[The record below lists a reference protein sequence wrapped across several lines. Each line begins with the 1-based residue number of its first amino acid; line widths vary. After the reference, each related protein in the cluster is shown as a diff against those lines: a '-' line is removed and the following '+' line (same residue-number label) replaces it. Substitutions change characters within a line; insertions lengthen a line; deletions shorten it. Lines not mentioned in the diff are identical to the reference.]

1 VTKKKLKTFNI
12 NEEVYSVFSDYCKR
26 EGMSMSRKI
35 EKFMEKEIEFF
46 KSGVKEEV
54 VSGKKR
60 NLSLGDKKVKISGD
74 DKDHAMGKY
83 C

>member
-26 EGMSMSRKI
+26 EGMSMSRKV
-35 EKFMEKEIEFF
+35 EKFMEKEIEFL
-46 KSGVKEEV
+46 KNGIKEEV

-60 NLSLGDKKVKISGD
+60 DLNLVDKKASMGGD
-74 DKDHAMGKY
+74 EKNHSMGKY